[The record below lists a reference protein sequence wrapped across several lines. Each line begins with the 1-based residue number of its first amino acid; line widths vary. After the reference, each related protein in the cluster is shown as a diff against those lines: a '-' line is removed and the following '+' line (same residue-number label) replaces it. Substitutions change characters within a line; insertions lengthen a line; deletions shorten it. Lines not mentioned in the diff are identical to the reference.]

1 MVPGATL
8 SSKDTATVGLQPMPL
23 AMPSAVPEPGYWWH
37 ANISAPVICPVASYC
52 LGGSRTAT
60 PVACGGNMTST
71 AACSNETD
79 CVPLPG
85 FYGAP
90 AQLSPADH
98 YSAGGSRTEEPIAC
112 GANLRSLAGS
122 AAITDCGKLPLPARC
137 WLACVISCCCQ
148 MIHSFIRLWQTI

>member
-1 MVPGATL
+1 
-8 SSKDTATVGLQPMPL
+8 
-23 AMPSAVPEPGYWWH
+23 
-37 ANISAPVICPVASYC
+37 
-52 LGGSRTAT
+52 
-60 PVACGGNMTST
+60 MTST